1 MTTDNRAGRVVSR
14 VLAGVVLVAVG
25 AAAAWAVLTVVR
37 PAEDPL
43 TASPFTYVEVT
54 SGEVGSS
61 INLNTVAEW
70 TTVPVGENRAQ
81 GVVTAVTVAA
91 GDEVSQGAVLYFV
104 DERPVVIAQGAVPMY
119 RMIGEKAVGTDV
131 AQLQQLL
138 AALGHYDGGADGEAG
153 WGTITAIKAWQ
164 KSLGLEATG
173 TVGVADII
181 FVPSLPTRVSLDTEV
196 IVRGATLVGGESIV
210 KGLPASPSFTIP
222 VTDGQAA
229 MMPTG
234 TRVEVT
240 SPSGTLWEAFVTDQV
255 SSTETQT
262 ITVNLTGADDTLI
275 CLDACAEIP
284 VTGEAR
290 LASRIVTVEPVSG
303 LVVPS
308 AALVTSADGTVGVID
323 KTGTRHS
330 VSVLAAAR
338 GMSVIEGVDAGTS
351 VRVPGATGG
360 GK

>member
-1 MTTDNRAGRVVSR
+1 M
-14 VLAGVVLVAVG
+14 VG
-25 AAAAWAVLTVVR
+25 AAAAWAVLTVVK

-43 TASPFTYVEVT
+43 TASPFTYVGVT

-61 INLNTVAEW
+61 ISLNTVAEW
-70 TTVPVGENRAQ
+70 TPVPVGENRAQ
-81 GVVTAVTVAA
+81 GVVTSVALAA

-119 RMIGEKAVGTDV
+119 RSIGEKSVGADV
-131 AQLQQLL
+131 AQLQQML
-138 AALGHYDGGADGEAG
+138 ADLGHYNGVADGDAG
-153 WGTITAIKAWQ
+153 WGTVAAVKEWQ

-173 TVGVADII
+173 SVDAGDII
-181 FVPSLPTRVSLDTEV
+181 FVPSLPTRISLDAET

-210 KGLPASPSFTIP
+210 QGLPASPSFTIP

-240 SPSGTLWEAFVTDQV
+240 SPSGTLWEAFVTDQL

-262 ITVNLTGADDTLI
+262 ITVNLTGTDATPI

-284 VTGEAR
+284 VVGEAR

-303 LVVPS
+303 LVIPS
-308 AALVTSADGTVGVID
+308 AALVTSADGKVGVID
-323 KTGTRHS
+323 KAGTLHP

-338 GMSVIEGVDAGTS
+338 GMSVVEGVDVGTS
-351 VRVPGATGG
+351 VRLPGSAGG
-360 GK
+360 SK